1 MSPPSYSA
9 LRLKYVPVVAV
20 ATIAVVLGAVFGP
33 QLWAKHILKRHS
45 RHRDEIPGT
54 GGEFAVHL
62 IENSKLDGVTVEK
75 VSQGDHYDPI
85 EKVVRL
91 SEAVYDGKSLTA
103 VVVAAHEVGHAI
115 QDKFDYAPL
124 KFRTR
129 LVRLSAV
136 SERFGAIILIA
147 LPFMT
152 ALTRMPATGAL
163 MLVLGLSVLLIPVA
177 VHLVTLPVEFDASFR
192 RALPILALGY
202 VPHDELP
209 AARRILTAC
218 ALTYVAASL
227 AAVLNF
233 WRWIYFLRR

>member
-1 MSPPSYSA
+1 VS
-9 LRLKYVPVVAV
+9 VIAV
-20 ATIAVVLGAVFGP
+20 AAIILVLAAIFGP
-33 QLWAKHILKRHS
+33 QLWAQHILKRHS
-45 RHRDEIPGT
+45 RHRDGIPGT
-54 GGEFAVHL
+54 GGELALHL

-75 VSQGDHYDPI
+75 IPQGDHYDPI

-103 VVVAAHEVGHAI
+103 VVVATHEVGHAI

-124 KFRTR
+124 KLRTR
-129 LVRLSAV
+129 LVRLTQL
-136 SERFGAIILIA
+136 SERIGAMFLVA
-147 LPFMT
+147 LPFIT
-152 ALTRMPATGAL
+152 VLTRVPAAGAL
-163 MLVLGLSVLLIPVA
+163 MLFSGLTILLVPVA
-177 VHLVTLPVEFDASFR
+177 VHLLTLPVEFDASFR

-227 AAVLNF
+227 SALLNF